1 MRKMTING
9 IPYLWK
15 PLSFTNPDATRGFD
29 VVVAFPEN
37 GPDATPLFLI
47 DNNGLNPFGHMSYAQ
62 WVPTKDV
69 HFEDHKE
76 GQPTSW

>member
-15 PLSFTNPDATRGFD
+15 PLSFTNPDKTVGISII
-29 VVVAFPEN
+29 VAYPDNE
-37 GPDATPLFLI
+37 PDAKPLYLV
-47 DNNGLNPFGHMSYAQ
+47 DNNGTDPFGGFSYAQ

-69 HFEDHKE
+69 HFEDTTE
-76 GQPTSW
+76 GQPTTW